1 MTNDHIFVHKDSRTY
16 FGVQFGGW
24 YWVFNTIPFG
34 FKTSAYIY
42 HTTGLVATS
51 YCRKL
56 GVPCLQYIDDR
67 LISEFSCSTSP
78 TRVFNAYKSLFIVC
92 ELLVRI
98 GYFIGLKKSVF
109 EPNQVLLFLGMLIDS
124 VKQAFVLLEK
134 KRRSFAILRN
144 FILAREVVSLR
155 TLQRFTGK
163 CVSFMLAVPAA
174 RLFIRE
180 ANLAIGRS
188 IKNSR
193 SIPIMGKLKDEILHW
208 AFLDEWEGFVP
219 WRSEK
224 HMQVTMAT
232 DASSYRWSAVV
243 EHEEILGD
251 LFESNDKRPIHL
263 KEGDAL
269 FKTMLS
275 LHERLANHRVDVFV
289 DNQAVVAAWEGMG
302 CRCSELNDIMKSIFE
317 ICKKENVDLHLCYI
331 STSQNPADFGSRTL
345 NLQDCKLS
353 LKTWELIQ
361 NRFGPHTVDLMAL
374 DSNVMCDSEGT
385 PLKHF
390 TPYPCPSLSKV
401 NVFAQNLTLEV
412 NPYVFPLFVYC
423 LLFCNFWLSRGQK
436 PARWYFQNFH
446 PCLLGGLNFGHL
458 LRTT

>member
-1 MTNDHIFVHKDSRTY
+1 MPLTIEETKPRLCHDERFLNLWVVDKPLILDTLKEVPRLIEKNSFMVSVDDKSGYDHIFVHKDSRTY

-98 GYFIGLKKSVF
+98 CYFIDLKKSVF

-180 ANLAIGRS
+180 SNLAIGRS

-193 SIPIMGKLKDEILHW
+193 
-208 AFLDEWEGFVP
+208 
-219 WRSEK
+219 
-224 HMQVTMAT
+224 
-232 DASSYRWSAVV
+232 
-243 EHEEILGD
+243 
-251 LFESNDKRPIHL
+251 
-263 KEGDAL
+263 
-269 FKTMLS
+269 
-275 LHERLANHRVDVFV
+275 
-289 DNQAVVAAWEGMG
+289 
-302 CRCSELNDIMKSIFE
+302 
-317 ICKKENVDLHLCYI
+317 
-331 STSQNPADFGSRTL
+331 
-345 NLQDCKLS
+345 
-353 LKTWELIQ
+353 
-361 NRFGPHTVDLMAL
+361 
-374 DSNVMCDSEGT
+374 
-385 PLKHF
+385 
-390 TPYPCPSLSKV
+390 
-401 NVFAQNLTLEV
+401 
-412 NPYVFPLFVYC
+412 
-423 LLFCNFWLSRGQK
+423 
-436 PARWYFQNFH
+436 
-446 PCLLGGLNFGHL
+446 
-458 LRTT
+458 